1 VAYLG
6 GPPNRRRQQLRLH
19 DAPPG
24 GFAPT
29 PHHLRDSAALQKQE
43 LEAERRAERRLLGL
57 GIFERFAAVILFLLI
72 AVIAVVITIMVALH
86 T

>member
-6 GPPNRRRQQLRLH
+6 GPTGRRRQQLRLH

-29 PHHLRDSAALQKQE
+29 PHSLRESRELQRLEQE
-43 LEAERRAERRLLGL
+43 QERRAQRRALGL

-72 AVIAVVITIMVALH
+72 AVIAVVITIAVALH
-86 T
+86 S

>member
-6 GPPNRRRQQLRLH
+6 GPRFRRQQLRLH

-29 PHHLRDSAALQKQE
+29 PRKLREGEKLRQE
-43 LEAERRAERRLLGL
+43 EERRAERRARELTVV
-57 GIFERFAAVILFLLI
+57 ERFAAVILFLLAVAVAVLI
-72 AVIAVVITIMVALH
+72 AIMVALH

>member
-6 GPPNRRRQQLRLH
+6 GPPNRRRQQLRLN
-19 DAPPG
+19 DPPPG

-29 PHHLRDSAALQKQE
+29 PHHLRDSESLHRQE
-43 LEAERRAERRLLGL
+43 QEAERRAQRRQLGL